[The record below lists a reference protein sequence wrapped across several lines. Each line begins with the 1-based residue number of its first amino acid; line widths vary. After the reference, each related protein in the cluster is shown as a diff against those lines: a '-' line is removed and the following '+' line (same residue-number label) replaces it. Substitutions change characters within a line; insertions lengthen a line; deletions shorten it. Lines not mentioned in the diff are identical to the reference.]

1 MGTVALVGSPN
12 VGKST
17 IFNRLIGQRQAIIDD
32 ERGVTRDRM
41 YGKAEWLTRTFNVID
56 TGGIEIENAPFQQQI
71 RAQVELAIK
80 EADVI
85 IFVTDGFIG
94 VSVDD
99 LEVAKMLY
107 RIKKPVIV
115 AVNKIDDGGHA
126 GGVSDFYR
134 LGLGEPIPV
143 SGEHGVGIGDLLDR
157 IVKKLPPEKEKKDSD
172 ATTFCII
179 GQPNVGKSSLVN
191 AILNQERVI
200 VSDISGTT
208 RDSVDTPFV
217 RNGKD
222 YVVIDTAGLKKRGK
236 IYEDIDRYAAL
247 RAFKAIERAD
257 IVLFVID
264 PVAGIREQDKHVVG
278 YATEENK
285 AIIIVVN
292 KWDAVEKNEKTMDE
306 FKTKIRTEFKF
317 LEYAPIIFVSALTKS
332 RIHEVFNSIDFVEQA
347 YNLRVPTNTLNGII
361 QDAQIM
367 NEPPQFNGGRLK
379 IYYANQVAVKPPT
392 FVLFVN
398 NPYYMHFSYKRYLE
412 NRFRDSFNFDGT
424 PIKIILRERK

>member
-1 MGTVALVGSPN
+1 MGIVALVGSPN

-17 IFNRLIGQRQAIIDD
+17 IFNRLIGQRQAIVDD
-32 ERGVTRDRM
+32 ERGITRDRM
-41 YGKAEWLTRTFNVID
+41 YGKAEWLTKKFHVID

-85 IFVTDGFIG
+85 VFVTDGYLG
-94 VSVDD
+94 VTNDD
-99 LEVAKMLY
+99 VEVAKMLY
-107 RIKKPVIV
+107 KIKKPVIV
-115 AVNKIDDGGHA
+115 AVNKVDDGLHA
-126 GGVSDFYR
+126 GSVSDFYR
-134 LGLGEPIPV
+134 LGLGEPLPV
-143 SGEHGVGIGDLLDR
+143 SGEHGIGIGDLLDR
-157 IVKKLPPEKEKKDSD
+157 ITKNLPEKEELPESN

-191 AILNQERVI
+191 ALLNQERVI
-200 VSDISGTT
+200 VSPISGTT
-208 RDSVDTPFV
+208 RDSVDTPFS

-264 PVAGIREQDKHVVG
+264 PIAGIREQDKHVVG

-292 KWDAVEKNEKTMDE
+292 KWDAMQKTEKTMDE
-306 FKTKIRTEFKF
+306 FKKTIRTQFKF
-317 LEYAPIIFVSALTKS
+317 LDYAPIVFVSALTKS
-332 RIHEVFNSIDFVEQA
+332 RIHEIFTTIDFVETA
-347 YNLRVPTNTLNGII
+347 YNLRIPTNTINGIV
-361 QDAQIM
+361 QDAQII
-367 NEPPQFNGGRLK
+367 NEPPMFNGGRLK
-379 IYYANQVAVKPPT
+379 IFYANQVAIKPPT

-398 NPYYMHFSYKRYLE
+398 NPNYLHFSYKRYLE
-412 NRFRDSFNFDGT
+412 NRIRESFNFDGT
-424 PIKIILRERK
+424 PIKLIFRERN